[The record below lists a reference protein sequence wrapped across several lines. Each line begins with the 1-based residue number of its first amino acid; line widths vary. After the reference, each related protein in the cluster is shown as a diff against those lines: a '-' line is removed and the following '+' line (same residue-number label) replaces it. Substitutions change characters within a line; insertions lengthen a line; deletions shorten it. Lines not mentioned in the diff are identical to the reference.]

1 MHNGR
6 NFEYISGEDPIL
18 GSTMVV
24 PVVQGIQKNVM
35 AISKHYILN
44 NQETH
49 RSGVNELVDEATLME
64 LYGPPFA
71 AAVQESAGV
80 MCRCCFGR
88 GCWLRTMSGSPHFHS
103 VANACQ
109 CFEHVVTELIFGF
122 KVRTIASMVSTHAK
136 MNSR

>member
-6 NFEYISGEDPIL
+6 NFEYISGEDPVL

-80 MCRCCFGR
+80 MCACFAFVVALLCCAVLCFSLLWR
-88 GCWLRTMSGSPHFHS
+88 PRLWVWSFTRTMS
-103 VANACQ
+103 
-109 CFEHVVTELIFGF
+109 
-122 KVRTIASMVSTHAK
+122 
-136 MNSR
+136 